1 MKWLPQSGRLL
12 LKHFYC
18 ECSNSWFIL
27 SNRVFELNAK
37 IYWSCSG
44 SMWWPNNL
52 MRQLTLCSLWISQ
65 EPASEHFP
73 STFGIFIDSPV
84 FFFVQFCS
92 HLLSL
97 HVYSSLSS
105 FVCSLLAQQSSL
117 CLSQHLYLWYLSY
130 HGWSLLCGHTWH
142 LLTKLLFT
150 SAE

>member
-84 FFFVQFCS
+84 FFFCS
-92 HLLSL
+92 
-97 HVYSSLSS
+97 V
-105 FVCSLLAQQSSL
+105 
-117 CLSQHLYLWYLSY
+117 
-130 HGWSLLCGHTWH
+130 
-142 LLTKLLFT
+142 LFT
-150 SAE
+150 SSFPTCLFIVILFCLFTTRSTIFFVSFSASLSMIFVLSWLVPAMRSYLASTH